1 MIVANQVSY
10 KKNMISEVMKK
21 MWMIVICIGSSA
33 LTSIIFTR
41 VLATRYFEIVDV
53 YVQDMCEAT
62 KQFAECI
69 KDINKRGEPH

>member
-1 MIVANQVSY
+1 
-10 KKNMISEVMKK
+10 
-21 MWMIVICIGSSA
+21 MWMIVICIG
-33 LTSIIFTR
+33 TSIVTSIVVTKI
-41 VLATRYFEIVDV
+41 LATHYFKIVDG